1 MAGKL
6 CQELAALYTFE
17 SLPFRD
23 LERER
28 RRVKVMKRVNFLNNR
43 ILKQGKP
50 IVFGLFVAGKHKQY
64 L

>member
-1 MAGKL
+1 MAGKP
-6 CQELAALYTFE
+6 CQELATLYIFE
-17 SLPFRD
+17 SLPSRD

-28 RRVKVMKRVNFLNNR
+28 KRVKVMKRVNFLNNR

-50 IVFGLFVAGKHKQY
+50 IIFGLFVVGKHKQY